1 MSSVSAVLLPTL
13 LIVHILSAVIWVGGM
28 FYALVVLL
36 PALNVLD
43 NNLRLQVHMLTLKK
57 FFLLVWHAMPL
68 MLITGWGMIYFA
80 GWGMA
85 SLPWYVNGMQGLAL
99 VMAAIF
105 LFTFFGPYRR
115 LRRAIRPGPEI
126 VGRIRLLMTA
136 NLVLGVVIIV
146 IASQGQ
152 RW

>member
-1 MSSVSAVLLPTL
+1 MSSVLLPAL
-13 LIVHILSAVIWVGGM
+13 LVVHILSAVVWVGGM
-28 FYALVVLL
+28 VYALLVLR

-43 NNLRLQVHMLTLKK
+43 NTLRLQVHMLALKK

-68 MLITGWGMIYFA
+68 MLLTGWGMIPLA
-80 GWGMA
+80 GWNMA
-85 SLPWYVNGMQGLAL
+85 TLPWYVNAMQGLAL

-126 VGRIRLLMTA
+126 LGRIRLLMTA
-136 NLVLGVVIIV
+136 NLVLGVAIIV

>member
-1 MSSVSAVLLPTL
+1 MSSLSIWLLPVL
-13 LIVHILSAVIWVGGM
+13 LIVHILCTVIWVGGM
-28 FYALVVLL
+28 FYALVVLR

-68 MLITGWGMIYFA
+68 MLITGWAMIFLA

-85 SLPWYVNGMQGLAL
+85 NLPWYVNVMQGLAL

-126 VGRIRLLMTA
+126 LNRIRLLVTT

-146 IASQGQ
+146 VAAQGQ